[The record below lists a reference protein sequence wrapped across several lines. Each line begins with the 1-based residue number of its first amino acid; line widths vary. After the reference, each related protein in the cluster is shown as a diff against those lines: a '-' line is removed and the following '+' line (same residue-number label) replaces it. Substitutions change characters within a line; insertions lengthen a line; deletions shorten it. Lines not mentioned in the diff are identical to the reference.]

1 MKKFVKPALI
11 IFWLLTVSLAFAALW
26 VRSPSLWFINLPD
39 TAWEFLANSLGATCC
54 ESAADLELLVGTL
67 FGLLF
72 AIIFLI
78 LGVLLRKGVKGLTR
92 RSSGR

>member
-1 MKKFVKPALI
+1 MKRILKPGLI
-11 IFWLLTVSLAFAALW
+11 ILWLLTVSLAFAALW

-39 TAWEFLANSLGATCC
+39 PAWNFLADSFGATCC
-54 ESAADLELLVGTL
+54 ESAADLEFLVGTI
-67 FGLLF
+67 FGFLF

-78 LGVLLRKGVKGLTR
+78 LGALLLKGVKELTR